1 MAAGDRKR
9 VLAVERDARPH
20 GALAVDMVV
29 LVDEDAVAAAEPAAE
44 RVQLLAQLGVAVGP
58 RVAGE
63 PAFARPGLIGVGVVA
78 ERRRDHGPRAREQL
92 LGVAGDLRPPRREAH
107 RREETALLPLAD
119 VALGLLVVRGRR
131 GADRVQAELVA

>member
-1 MAAGDRKR
+1 MIGKC
-9 VLAVERDARPH
+9 VLAVEGDARPH

-29 LVDEDAVAAAEPAAE
+29 LVDEDAVAAAETSPE

-63 PAFARPGLIGVGVVA
+63 PALPRSLLIGVGVVA
-78 ERRRDHGPRAREQL
+78 ERCRDHGPGGREQL
-92 LGVAGDLRPPRREAH
+92 LGVARDLRPPRREAH

-119 VALGLLVVRGRR
+119 VALRLLVVRGRR